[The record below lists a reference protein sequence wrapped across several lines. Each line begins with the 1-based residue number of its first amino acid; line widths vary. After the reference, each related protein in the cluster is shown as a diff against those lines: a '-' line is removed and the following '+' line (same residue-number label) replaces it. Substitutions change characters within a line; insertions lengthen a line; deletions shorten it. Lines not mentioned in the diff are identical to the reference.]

1 MQASIDLMPGR
12 SSPRAHSPSA
22 ESPAALRARLAELDQ
37 ELAAI
42 WSTWQFLTIE
52 RQNVMADLDAVT
64 YPVLTLPPEITSDI
78 FSLCMPDQHDIS
90 NTKSGPLMLASVC
103 KGWRDICLSTC
114 SLWATLRID
123 ESYHADGNIQFR
135 LPFLQRWFSR
145 AGKHPLDLSVITP
158 PSPTTAR
165 TWSLL
170 AEYSPQWRS
179 LQLSFNQSSSNSLPV
194 HLIRG
199 KIPSLVKLS
208 LSVWCN
214 SPLWSTV
221 FQDAPSLREVRLSN
235 CSQLWIS
242 LPWSQLTYLGFTDGS
257 LSAFAKVLQEAPNLE
272 ILDVSC
278 RRDDSAESLD
288 PVLLPR
294 LHTFKFGFAY
304 SSDTTLFDYLTLP
317 AVQTLESTDGIAHD
331 AVPRFLELGRRSAW
345 APRSIRLANTDYTLA
360 IDCLRT
366 LPSLEVVDVQGYIDD
381 PSNLLPLFES
391 LSVDPNF
398 LPALRS
404 LTIGGC
410 RGWMPL
416 SSLPEV
422 LAVRWYGKH
431 EGVAPLETFHLS
443 FVGLGMP
450 EGDVHDAT
458 LRLQP
463 LVEDGM
469 DVIVSVK

>member
-1 MQASIDLMPGR
+1 MAGR
-12 SSPRAHSPSA
+12 SNSRGSSRAPSPSA

-37 ELAAI
+37 ELAAV

-64 YPVLTLPPEITSDI
+64 YPVLTLPPEITSEI
-78 FSLCMPDQHDIS
+78 FSLCTHDQHDIS
-90 NTKSGPLMLASVC
+90 IMSRGPLVLANVC

-114 SLWATLRID
+114 SLWATVWID
-123 ESYHADGNIQFR
+123 ESSHADRNIQFR
-135 LPFLQRWFSR
+135 LAFLQRWFSR

-158 PSPTTAR
+158 PSPATAR
-165 TWSLL
+165 TWSFL
-170 AEYSPQWRS
+170 AEYSSQWRS
-179 LQLSFNQSSSNSLPV
+179 LQLSFNQSSSDSLPV

-199 KIPSLVKLS
+199 NIPSLVELT

-221 FQDAPSLREVRLSN
+221 FQDAPSLRAVRLSN

-242 LPWSQLTYLGFTDGS
+242 LPWSQLTYLQFADGS
-257 LSAFAKVLQEAPNLE
+257 PSAFAKILQEVPNLE
-272 ILDVSC
+272 ILEVSC
-278 RRDDSAESLD
+278 RRDDSAESPD
-288 PVLLPR
+288 PVLLSR

-304 SSDTTLFDYLTLP
+304 SSDTTLFDYITLP
-317 AVQTLESTDGIAHD
+317 GVQTLDSKDGIAHD

-345 APRSIRLANTDYTLA
+345 APRSIRLGSADYALA
-360 IDCLRT
+360 IQCLRA
-366 LPSLEVVDVQGYIDD
+366 LSSLEVVDIQGYLDD

-391 LSVDPNF
+391 LAADPNF

-404 LTIGGC
+404 ITIGGC

-422 LAVRWYGKH
+422 LAVRWYEKH
-431 EGVAPLETFHLS
+431 EGVAMLKTFHLS
-443 FVGLGMP
+443 FLGLEMP
-450 EGDVHDAT
+450 EDEVCEAT
-458 LRLQP
+458 LQLHT

-469 DVIVSVK
+469 DVIVSRQ